1 MLYADDRKKGKRRAI
16 EVSERLKWML
26 ICRDLNQF
34 YGTHYTQDDLLDM
47 DATFL
52 DDLIETAEA
61 MRG

>member
-26 ICRDLNQF
+26 VCRDLNAF
-34 YGTHYTQDDLLDM
+34 YGTRYTQDDLLDM